1 MAEEP
6 RVAAKLDALEAA
18 RVAVEAEYLECMH
31 RFEVRADSL
40 RALLDRFALA
50 SAEDAS
56 DDPPVTEDKVGA
68 AQAPLMAS
76 TARPARPTER
86 AGWELPSAGL
96 RGWLANWLIGDL
108 LPTLDQRQGTVE
120 HALADLQ
127 SDIVALRKE
136 VGGALERVQEHAA
149 AQLEAGLEALRTTLD
164 QQRAAAAEVRSDD
177 LHRWQGMGEAL
188 EHVVEALTLV
198 TRLSE
203 KLRAVVDAKDAE
215 ALQRAVGGPLLQI
228 EVIFDELTRRQE
240 ALLAELVGRRQ
251 ELDELIDSVS
261 RGD

>member
-6 RVAAKLDALEAA
+6 RVTAKLDALEAA

-31 RFEVRADSL
+31 RFEIRADSL

-50 SAEDAS
+50 SAEDVS
-56 DDPPVTEDKVGA
+56 GDPAAAGDSVGA
-68 AQAPLMAS
+68 PQAPLLA
-76 TARPARPTER
+76 TAAKPARPAER
-86 AGWELPSAGL
+86 AAWRLPAAGL

-108 LPTLDQRQGTVE
+108 LPTLDQRQGTIE

-127 SDIVALRKE
+127 GDILALRKE
-136 VGGALERVQEHAA
+136 VSGTLERVQEHAA
-149 AQLEAGLEALRTTLD
+149 AQLEAGLAALRAT
-164 QQRAAAAEVRSDD
+164 QERCDD
-177 LHRWQGMGEAL
+177 LRRWHGVGEAL

-203 KLRAVVDAKDAE
+203 RLRSVVDAKDAE
-215 ALQRAVGGPLLQI
+215 TLQRAVDGPSLQL
-228 EVIFDELTRRQE
+228 EVIIDELTRRQE

-251 ELDELIDSVS
+251 ELDELIEAVS
-261 RGD
+261 RSD